1 MFNPYLSKE
10 PQQKDSYEQ
19 YTDERYCTKKMV
31 KSDMGGLSLI
41 DGIWKNVTAY
51 RFGHYH
57 SIKSLFNRGK
67 KQFHV
72 IKTPAIAQ
80 KIEEITD
87 ILTRL
92 DEKLGRNQSED
103 NAKRLAFDCVAYFAA
118 SHGYEGKQIAST
130 VKLGAIAPGEEGLSG
145 LSEYY
150 RDLLDFPRL
159 EKEDF
164 EDFLDEAAA
173 SLGIAEGELYRDYD
187 KKNVFMR
194 ISEAWEYEDGIE
206 SADIHDYLASLFAFL
221 LNDPHSPL
229 LKGLSVLFYC
239 DFVQPFKEK
248 GELLSSLLAKM
259 VFVKQFPNLGPYLPI
274 EGFTKHDPE
283 YLDFANSAVE
293 DGDLS
298 YPVYYF
304 LSSLRRRLADMV
316 IQEVERKDEPAPM
329 IMAEAKEQPSP
340 TPPSGVE
347 SRSTPAIDNPPPAIK
362 APIERIEEIPSSEG
376 KLAIVVRKSQLSEK
390 ELKEAARYI
399 AMTHPNLRKT
409 QANFY
414 VSHCEIGCY
423 YTIADY
429 KKHAKCAYET
439 ARTSMDKLAEEGFY
453 KKLQL
458 KNKYVYTPIKQ
469 N

>member
-1 MFNPYLSKE
+1 MQDTLRQLLRAFLIVGLLLGAGVAVSKAVPRWKAYQVCDAE
-10 PQQKDSYEQ
+10 RARLQGEVDALRQQI
-19 YTDERYCTKKMV
+19 TDTKRK
-31 KSDMGGLSLI
+31 I
-41 DGIWKNVTAY
+41 D
-51 RFGHYH
+51 R
-57 SIKSLFNRGK
+57 FNRSP
-67 KQFHV
+67 FYVEYLARTNHRV
-72 IKTPAIAQ
+72 ADN
-80 KIEEITD
+80 EIVL
-87 ILTRL
+87 IF
-92 DEKLGRNQSED
+92 ED
-103 NAKRLAFDCVAYFAA
+103 
-118 SHGYEGKQIAST
+118 
-130 VKLGAIAPGEEGLSG
+130 
-145 LSEYY
+145 EYY
-150 RDLLDFPRL
+150 LFVTGSRGYWCSENFRDWTYIDAPTFPGGVVSVVER
-159 EKEDF
+159 K
-164 EDFLDEAAA
+164 
-173 SLGIAEGELYRDYD
+173 GVLYACSMNSF
-187 KKNVFMR
+187 NVFSCKDPKSGKWEQCGTFSSDRYGDANMFVDDDDRLYMVYGWSQLMPFR
-194 ISEAWEYEDGIE
+194 IVE
-206 SADIHDYLASLFAFL
+206 L
-221 LNDPHSPL
+221 DPET
-229 LKGLSVLFYC
+229 
-239 DFVQPFKEK
+239 FKEK
-248 GELLSSLLAKM
+248 GELLSLLLAKM

-316 IQEVERKDEPAPM
+316 IQEVERKDEPAPA

-347 SRSTPAIDNPPPAIK
+347 SRPTPAFDNPPPAIK